1 MYILLEY
8 LGKSVYLGA
17 TALLCLSVSQIL
29 SKNGSV
35 LLLVLIGAIAIG
47 LSLISYQ
54 FSAIISDEIRKI
66 GAQDIRSN
74 TEIQAYDVANN
85 LNSNIEAVD
94 SILALLSGIP
104 AIENQDLESSKELF
118 SDAQETTS
126 NITSSYFWLDKD
138 GKLLWANAFENQT
151 IYEQYA
157 GGDRSSRSYFSE
169 PRDTLRPYFS
179 SLIES
184 VDGVPRLYIAHPII
198 LDTGQNNNNNSSVFN
213 GVVASAIDLDRFG
226 QVLQGQLPTQYGST
240 LGMLDRNGMIL
251 YSSNATYIA
260 KNVFG
265 DEFQSVIPLEIRDR
279 FNSFLRDSLQGTAGS
294 GDISIQGNTSTIAY
308 QPVSFSGDNFAVVY
322 IVAPHNIQGPV
333 GSLIDQQRDF
343 NLIIIGSIGAF
354 AVGIAFLILNWNRRL
369 SGIVKS
375 KTAQLEQAN
384 LTLQEAIGQLKDHD
398 RMQREFINVAAHE
411 LRTPTQAIIGYSELF
426 YLRPESREESI
437 KAISRNAERLESLT
451 RDILDV
457 TRIEGNRLDLNKEK
471 FDISEVVAS
480 AIDDTRRRVD
490 DSNIKFEYTPR
501 KIVVQADRMRISQVV
516 SNLLSNAIKFT
527 KQGTVYISADNKDG
541 QVVVSVKDT
550 GSGIDSEIMSRLF
563 TKFTSKSQT
572 GTGLGLFI
580 SKSIIEAHGG
590 RIWAENNKDR
600 KGATVA
606 FRLPLET

>member
-1 MYILLEY
+1 VVQ
-8 LGKSVYLGA
+8 K
-17 TALLCLSVSQIL
+17 L
-29 SKNGSV
+29 SKSTSI
-35 LLLVLIGAIAIG
+35 LVLVVIGAIAIG
-47 LSLISYQ
+47 LSIASYQ
-54 FSAIISDEIRKI
+54 YSAFTSEEIRKV

-74 TEIQAYDVANN
+74 TEIQAYDAANS
-85 LNSNIEAVD
+85 LNNNIEAVH
-94 SILALLSGIP
+94 SVLELLAGIP
-104 AIENQDLESSKELF
+104 AIQNQDLESSKELF
-118 SDAQETTS
+118 SDAQKTTS

-138 GKLLWANAFENQT
+138 GRILWANAFENQT
-151 IYEQYA
+151 IYDQFA

-198 LDTGQNNNNNSSVFN
+198 LDTGQNANNNNSSLFN
-213 GVVASAIDLDRFG
+213 GVVASAIDLDQFG
-226 QVLQGQLPTQYGST
+226 QVLQGQLFTKYGST
-240 LGMLDRNGMIL
+240 LGILDRNGMIL

-260 KNVFG
+260 KDVFG

-279 FNSFLRDSLQGTAGS
+279 FNSFLRDSLRGDAGS
-294 GDISIQGNTSTIAY
+294 GDIRLQGNTSTIAY
-308 QPVSFSGDNFAVVY
+308 QPVSFSGDNFAIVY
-322 IVAPHNIQGPV
+322 VVAPHNIQGSV
-333 GSLIDQQRDF
+333 GSLIEQQRDF

-375 KTAQLEQAN
+375 KTAELEQAN
-384 LTLQEAIGQLKDHD
+384 LTLQGAVEQLKDHD
-398 RMQREFINVAAHE
+398 IMQREFINVAAHE

-426 YLRPESREESI
+426 YLRPEGREEAI
-437 KAISRNAERLESLT
+437 KAIARNAERLEGLT

-457 TRIEGNRLDLNKEK
+457 TRIEGHKLDLNKEK

-501 KIVVQADRMRISQVV
+501 KIVVEADRMRISQVI

-541 QVVVSVKDT
+541 QVIVSVKDT
-550 GSGIDSEIMSRLF
+550 GSGIDTEIMPRLF

-600 KGATVA
+600 NGATVT

>member
-1 MYILLEY
+1 
-8 LGKSVYLGA
+8 
-17 TALLCLSVSQIL
+17 VSQRL
-29 SKNGSV
+29 SKNTSF
-35 LLLVLIGAIAIG
+35 LVLVVIGAIAIG
-47 LSLISYQ
+47 LSIASYQ
-54 FSAIISDEIRKI
+54 HSAFTSAEIRKI
-66 GAQDIRSN
+66 SAQAVRSN
-74 TEIQAYDVANN
+74 AEIQAHDIAKN
-85 LNSNIEAVD
+85 LNNNIEAV
-94 SILALLSGIP
+94 SSNLALLSSIP
-104 AIENQDLESSKELF
+104 AIQNQDLESSKELF

-126 NITSSYFWLDKD
+126 NITSSYFWLDKY

-157 GGDRSSRSYFSE
+157 GDDRSFRPYFSE
-169 PRDTLRPYFS
+169 PQDTLRPYFS

-184 VDGVPRLYIAHPII
+184 VDEVPRLYIAHPII
-198 LDTGQNNNNNSSVFN
+198 LDTGQDDNNNNNSSVFN
-213 GVVASAIDLDRFG
+213 GVVASAIDLDQFG
-226 QVLQGQLPTQYGST
+226 QVLQGQLSTKYGST
-240 LGMLDRNGMIL
+240 LGMVDRNGIIL
-251 YSSNATYIA
+251 YSSNATYIG
-260 KNVFG
+260 KDIFG
-265 DEFQSVIPLEIRDR
+265 DEFQPVIPLEIRDS
-279 FNSFLRDSLQGTAGS
+279 FNSFLRDSLQGRTGS

-322 IVAPHNIQGPV
+322 IVVPHNIQGPV

-343 NLIIIGSIGAF
+343 NLIIIGSIGAV

-375 KTAQLEQAN
+375 KTAELEQAN
-384 LTLQEAIGQLKDHD
+384 LSLQQAVEQLKDHD

-411 LRTPTQAIIGYSELF
+411 LRTPTQAIIGYSDLF
-426 YLRPESREESI
+426 YLRPESREEAI
-437 KAISRNAERLESLT
+437 KAIARNAERLELLT

-457 TRIEGNRLDLNKEK
+457 TRIEGHRLDLNKEK

-490 DSNIKFEYTPR
+490 DSTIKFQYTLA
-501 KIVVQADRMRISQVV
+501 KIQVEADRMRISQVV
-516 SNLLSNAIKFT
+516 SNLLGNAVKFT
-527 KQGTVYISADNKDG
+527 KQGTIYISTDNKDG

-550 GSGIDSEIMSRLF
+550 GPGIDSEIMPRLF

-600 KGATVA
+600 KGATVT

>member
-1 MYILLEY
+1 M
-8 LGKSVYLGA
+8 
-17 TALLCLSVSQIL
+17 SQRL
-29 SKNGSV
+29 SKSTSILV
-35 LLLVLIGAIAIG
+35 LVLIAAIAIG
-47 LSLISYQ
+47 LSIASYQ
-54 FSAIISDEIRKI
+54 YSAFTSEEIRKI

-74 TEIQAYDVANN
+74 TEIQAYDIANN
-85 LNSNIEAVD
+85 LNNNIEAVH
-94 SILALLSGIP
+94 SILALLAGLP
-104 AIENQDLESSKELF
+104 AIQNQDLESSKELF
-118 SDAQETTS
+118 SDAQKTTS

-138 GKLLWANAFENQT
+138 GRILWANAFENQT
-151 IYEQYA
+151 IYDQFA
-157 GGDRSSRSYFSE
+157 GDDRSSRSYFSE

-198 LDTGQNNNNNSSVFN
+198 LDTGQNNNTNSSVFN

-226 QVLQGQLPTQYGST
+226 QVLQGQLSTQYGST
-240 LGMLDRNGMIL
+240 LGMIDRNGMIL

-260 KNVFG
+260 KDVFG

-308 QPVSFSGDNFAVVY
+308 QPVSFSGDNFAVLY

-437 KAISRNAERLESLT
+437 KAIARNAERLESLT

-541 QVVVSVKDT
+541 QAVVSVKDT
-550 GSGIDSEIMSRLF
+550 GSGIDPEIMPRLF

>member
-1 MYILLEY
+1 
-8 LGKSVYLGA
+8 
-17 TALLCLSVSQIL
+17 VSQRL
-29 SKNGSV
+29 SKSTSV
-35 LLLVLIGAIAIG
+35 LVLILIGAIAIG

-54 FSAIISDEIRKI
+54 FSAITSDEIRKI

-104 AIENQDLESSKELF
+104 AIENQDLEGSKELF
-118 SDAQETTS
+118 SDAQKTTS

-157 GGDRSSRSYFSE
+157 GGDRSNRPYFSE

-213 GVVASAIDLDRFG
+213 GVVASAIDLDGFG
-226 QVLQGQLPTQYGST
+226 QVLQSQLSTKYGST
-240 LGMLDRNGMIL
+240 LGMVDRNGLIL
-251 YSSNATYIA
+251 YSSNATYIG
-260 KNVFG
+260 KDVFG
-265 DEFQSVIPLEIRDR
+265 DEFQSILPPEIIDR
-279 FNSFLRDSLQGTAGS
+279 FNSFLRVSLQGEAGS
-294 GDISIQGNTSTIAY
+294 GDIPVQGSTNTIAY

-322 IVAPHNIQGPV
+322 IVATHNIQGIV
-333 GSLIDQQRDF
+333 GSLIDQQRNF
-343 NLIIIGSIGAF
+343 NLIIIGSIGAV
-354 AVGIAFLILNWNRRL
+354 AVGIAYLILIWNRRL

-375 KTAQLEQAN
+375 KTAELEQAN
-384 LTLQEAIGQLKDHD
+384 SSLQEAVEQLKDHD

-411 LRTPTQAIIGYSELF
+411 LRTPTQAIIGYSDLF
-426 YLRPESREESI
+426 YLRPESREEAI
-437 KAISRNAERLESLT
+437 KAITRNAERLETLT

-457 TRIEGNRLDLNKEK
+457 TRIEGHRLDLNKEK

-480 AIDDTRRRVD
+480 AIEDIRRRVD
-490 DSNIKFEYTPR
+490 DSNIKFEYSLR
-501 KIVVQADRMRISQVV
+501 KILVEADRMRISQVL
-516 SNLLSNAIKFT
+516 SNLLSNAVKFT
-527 KQGTVYISADNKDG
+527 KQGTVYISAENKDG
-541 QVVVSVKDT
+541 QLIVSVKDT
-550 GSGIDSEIMSRLF
+550 GSGIDLEIMPRLF
-563 TKFTSKSQT
+563 TKFTTKSQT

-590 RIWAENNKDR
+590 RIWAENNKDG
-600 KGATVA
+600 KGATFT
-606 FRLPLET
+606 FRLPL

>member
-1 MYILLEY
+1 M
-8 LGKSVYLGA
+8 
-17 TALLCLSVSQIL
+17 SQRL
-29 SKNGSV
+29 SKNASFLV
-35 LLLVLIGAIAIG
+35 LVLIGAIAIG
-47 LSLISYQ
+47 LSIASYQ
-54 FSAIISDEIRKI
+54 HSAFTSGEIRKI
-66 GAQDIRSN
+66 GAQAVRSN
-74 TEIQAYDVANN
+74 AEIQAHDIAKN
-85 LNSNIEAVD
+85 LNNNIEAV
-94 SILALLSGIP
+94 SSNLALLSSIP
-104 AIENQDLESSKELF
+104 AIQNQDLESSKKLF

-157 GGDRSSRSYFSE
+157 GGDRSFRPYFSE
-169 PRDTLRPYFS
+169 PRNTLRPYFS

-184 VDGVPRLYIAHPII
+184 VDEVPRLYIAHPII
-198 LDTGQNNNNNSSVFN
+198 LDTGQNANNNNNSSVFN
-213 GVVASAIDLDRFG
+213 GVVASAIDLDQIG
-226 QVLQGQLPTQYGST
+226 QVLQGQLSTKYGST
-240 LGMLDRNGMIL
+240 LGMVDRNGIIL
-251 YSSNATYIA
+251 YSSNATYIG
-260 KNVFG
+260 KDIFG
-265 DEFQSVIPLEIRDR
+265 DEFQSVIPLEIRDS
-279 FNSFLRDSLQGTAGS
+279 FNSFLRDSLQGRTGS

-322 IVAPHNIQGPV
+322 IVLPHNIQGPV

-343 NLIIIGSIGAF
+343 NLIIIGSIGAV

-375 KTAQLEQAN
+375 KTAELEQAN
-384 LTLQEAIGQLKDHD
+384 LSLQQAVEQLKDHD

-411 LRTPTQAIIGYSELF
+411 LRTPTQAIIGYSDLF
-426 YLRPESREESI
+426 YLRPESREEAI
-437 KAISRNAERLESLT
+437 KAIARNAERLELLT

-457 TRIEGNRLDLNKEK
+457 TRIEGHRLDLNKEK

-490 DSNIKFEYTPR
+490 DSTIKFQYTPG
-501 KIVVQADRMRISQVV
+501 KILVEADRMRISQVV
-516 SNLLSNAIKFT
+516 SNLLSNAVKFT
-527 KQGTVYISADNKDG
+527 KQGTIYISSDNKDG

-550 GSGIDSEIMSRLF
+550 GPGIDSEIMPRLF

-600 KGATVA
+600 KGATVT

>member
-1 MYILLEY
+1 M
-8 LGKSVYLGA
+8 
-17 TALLCLSVSQIL
+17 SQRL
-29 SKNGSV
+29 SKNTSV
-35 LLLVLIGAIAIG
+35 LVLVLIGAIAIG
-47 LSLISYQ
+47 LSIASYQ
-54 FSAIISDEIRKI
+54 YSDFTSGEIRKI
-66 GAQDIRSN
+66 SAQAVRSN
-74 TEIQAYDVANN
+74 AEIQAHDIAKN
-85 LNSNIEAVD
+85 LNNNIEAV
-94 SILALLSGIP
+94 SSNLALLSSIP
-104 AIENQDLESSKELF
+104 AIQNQDLESSKELF

-157 GGDRSSRSYFSE
+157 GGDRSFRPYFSE
-169 PRDTLRPYFS
+169 PQDTLRPYFS

-184 VDGVPRLYIAHPII
+184 VDEVPRLYIAHPII
-198 LDTGQNNNNNSSVFN
+198 LDTGQDANNNNNSSVFN
-213 GVVASAIDLDRFG
+213 GVVASAIDLDQFG
-226 QVLQGQLPTQYGST
+226 QVLQGQLSTKYGST
-240 LGMLDRNGMIL
+240 LGMVDRNGIIL
-251 YSSNATYIA
+251 YSSNATYIG
-260 KNVFG
+260 KDIFG
-265 DEFQSVIPLEIRDR
+265 DEFQPVIPLEIRDS
-279 FNSFLRDSLQGTAGS
+279 FNSFLSDSLQGRTGS

-322 IVAPHNIQGPV
+322 IVVPHNIQGPV

-343 NLIIIGSIGAF
+343 NLIIIGSIGAV

-375 KTAQLEQAN
+375 KTAELEQAN
-384 LTLQEAIGQLKDHD
+384 LSLQQAVEQLKDHD

-411 LRTPTQAIIGYSELF
+411 LRTPTQAIIGYSDLF
-426 YLRPESREESI
+426 YLRPESREEAI
-437 KAISRNAERLESLT
+437 KAIARNAERLELLT

-457 TRIEGNRLDLNKEK
+457 TRIEGHRLDLNKEK

-490 DSNIKFEYTPR
+490 DSTIKFQYTLG
-501 KIVVQADRMRISQVV
+501 KIQVEADRMRISQVV
-516 SNLLSNAIKFT
+516 SNLLGNAVKFT
-527 KQGTVYISADNKDG
+527 KQGTIYISTDNKDG

-550 GSGIDSEIMSRLF
+550 GPGIDSEIMPRLF

-600 KGATVA
+600 KGATVT

>member
-1 MYILLEY
+1 M
-8 LGKSVYLGA
+8 
-17 TALLCLSVSQIL
+17 SQRL
-29 SKNGSV
+29 SKSTSILV
-35 LLLVLIGAIAIG
+35 LVLIGAIAIG
-47 LSLISYQ
+47 LSIASYQ
-54 FSAIISDEIRKI
+54 YSAFTSEEIRKI

-74 TEIQAYDVANN
+74 TEIQAYDIANN
-85 LNSNIEAVD
+85 LNNNIEAVH
-94 SILALLSGIP
+94 SILALLAGLP
-104 AIENQDLESSKELF
+104 AIQNQDLESSKELF
-118 SDAQETTS
+118 SDAQKTTS

-138 GKLLWANAFENQT
+138 GRILWANAFENQT
-151 IYEQYA
+151 IYDQFA
-157 GGDRSSRSYFSE
+157 GDDRSSRSYFSE

-198 LDTGQNNNNNSSVFN
+198 LDTGQNNNTNSSVFN

-226 QVLQGQLPTQYGST
+226 QVLQGQLSTQYGST
-240 LGMLDRNGMIL
+240 LGMVDRDGMIL

-260 KNVFG
+260 KDVFG

-308 QPVSFSGDNFAVVY
+308 QPVSFSGDNFAVLY

-437 KAISRNAERLESLT
+437 KAIARNAERLESLT

-541 QVVVSVKDT
+541 QAVVSVKDT
-550 GSGIDSEIMSRLF
+550 GSGIDPEIMPRLF